1 MSNTMAVILAAGR
14 GSRMRDLTAEKPKCL
29 LPLAGRSLLH
39 WQLTGLRAAGLEDIT
54 VVRGYHAELLTGDF
68 ATVDNLRWESTNMV
82 RSLLCALPTLGEG
95 NMLVAYSDIVYKAEH
110 VAKLSQSHEDITI
123 LYDTDWLA
131 LWSLR
136 FSDPLSDAETFEE
149 TDGFLR
155 DIGRKASSLAE
166 IKGQYM
172 GLLRFSSAG
181 INRVREYVNGLAP
194 EVADK
199 LDMTSLLRG
208 LLTNGTNTMTFCPH
222 CSTTSSTT
230 ARRGPASTWRICS
243 ASSPY
248 NAPEAI

>member
-1 MSNTMAVILAAGR
+1 
-14 GSRMRDLTAEKPKCL
+14 
-29 LPLAGRSLLH
+29 
-39 WQLTGLRAAGLEDIT
+39 
-54 VVRGYHAELLTGDF
+54 
-68 ATVDNLRWESTNMV
+68 
-82 RSLLCALPTLGEG
+82 
-95 NMLVAYSDIVYKAEH
+95 MLVAYSDIVYKAEH

-208 LLTNGTNTMTFCPH
+208 LLTNGTNIRALPVKGGWCECDTEADIMCYEE
-222 CSTTSSTT
+222 
-230 ARRGPASTWRICS
+230 ALRRGEWTHDWRL
-243 ASSPY
+243 
-248 NAPEAI
+248 APNNHKQESI